1 MGRMGTMGRIGGIVG
16 TRGMDRKPPPADPAR
31 PADPAWRL
39 RTSSLLGAF
48 VVALA
53 LGNDSARLAAR
64 QLPPRH
70 VDIGFEPSPLSVAD
84 AMLTLARVTAEDVVY
99 DLGSGDGRIVILAAQ
114 KYGARGVGVEL
125 QPGLVQT
132 SRQAALQAG
141 VNDKVTFVQDDF
153 FQADISD
160 ATVVT
165 LYLWPSVNDRLEA
178 KLRRELRP
186 GTRIVSHAFG
196 IGQWNPEAT
205 VRAENGRELLL
216 WTVPRRPARTP
227 DVEFVPTP
235 QAVSDAMLR
244 LAGVGSRDVV
254 VDLGSGDGRIVILA
268 AQKYGARGIG
278 IELDPALVDISRQ
291 VAQQGEVDDKV
302 RFIEGDL
309 FTADLTAAT
318 VVTLWLS
325 ASVNAR
331 LEPKLRQLRPGTRV
345 VSRQFRIGE
354 WIPDQTVRAQDG
366 TDLFLWTVR
375 SR

>member
-1 MGRMGTMGRIGGIVG
+1 
-16 TRGMDRKPPPADPAR
+16 
-31 PADPAWRL
+31 
-39 RTSSLLGAF
+39 
-48 VVALA
+48 
-53 LGNDSARLAAR
+53 
-64 QLPPRH
+64 
-70 VDIGFEPSPLSVAD
+70 
-84 AMLTLARVTAEDVVY
+84 MLTLARVTAEDVVY

-141 VNDKVTFVQDDF
+141 VADKVTFVQDDF

-227 DVEFVPTP
+227 DVKFVPTL
-235 QAVSDAMLR
+235 QVVSDAMLR
-244 LAGVGSRDVV
+244 LAGVGSHDVV

-278 IELDPALVDISRQ
+278 IELDPGLVDISRQ

-318 VVTLWLS
+318 VVTLSLS

-345 VSRQFRIGE
+345 VSRQFPIGE